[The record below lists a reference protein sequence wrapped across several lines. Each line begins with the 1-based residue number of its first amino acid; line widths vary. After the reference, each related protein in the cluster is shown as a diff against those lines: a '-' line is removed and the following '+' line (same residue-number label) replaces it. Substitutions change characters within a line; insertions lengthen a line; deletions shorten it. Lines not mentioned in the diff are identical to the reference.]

1 MSTARHSVDQR
12 LATGSEAGLPPGMVY
27 VGPLAGVPS
36 VLAELGGDAE
46 EIFADADVD
55 LSLCEHQHN
64 QISALAVER
73 LLLLCAERTSCPHFG
88 LLVGQEANLTSLG
101 LLGSLM
107 RSSETLGDALRGL
120 ERHLRVRTRGGI
132 VQLKVSDGFA
142 VLSYCPYYSMGEGA
156 GLVCE
161 AALAAMTQIVRE
173 LCGRAWVATAV
184 LVPRRTPGNPEP
196 YRSAFRAQMHFN
208 QEVAALV
215 FPAKSLKQPLP
226 SADPI
231 MHQKLQQHIEEAERV
246 CPHDE
251 GDELRR
257 QLCKELLK
265 QKCSATTMA
274 RRLSTHRRTLNRRLR
289 SEGTGFRA
297 IADEMRSALAR
308 HMLADTELPLVHIAA
323 ALDFSEPAAF
333 THAFRRWSGGVPPS
347 VWRAQRPCT
356 AAVVTLVYF
365 PALERR
371 LTPRMP
377 NLFS

>member
-1 MSTARHSVDQR
+1 
-12 LATGSEAGLPPGMVY
+12 
-27 VGPLAGVPS
+27 
-36 VLAELGGDAE
+36 
-46 EIFADADVD
+46 
-55 LSLCEHQHN
+55 
-64 QISALAVER
+64 
-73 LLLLCAERTSCPHFG
+73 
-88 LLVGQEANLTSLG
+88 
-101 LLGSLM
+101 
-107 RSSETLGDALRGL
+107 
-120 ERHLRVRTRGGI
+120 
-132 VQLKVSDGFA
+132 
-142 VLSYCPYYSMGEGA
+142 MGEGA

-161 AALAAMTQIVRE
+161 AALAAMTQVVRE
-173 LCGRAWVATAV
+173 LCGRAWVATEV

-208 QEVAALV
+208 QEIAALV
-215 FPAKSLKQPLP
+215 FPATSLKQPLP

-246 CPHDE
+246 CPHDAA
-251 GDELRR
+251 DELRR
-257 QLCKELLK
+257 QLCKTLLK

-347 VWRAQRPCT
+347 VWRAQQ
-356 AAVVTLVYF
+356 AHAG
-365 PALERR
+365 RR
-371 LTPRMP
+371 RTVQ
-377 NLFS
+377 

>member
-1 MSTARHSVDQR
+1 
-12 LATGSEAGLPPGMVY
+12 MVY
-27 VGPLAGVPS
+27 VGPIAGVPS

-55 LSLCEHQHN
+55 LSLCEQQHN

-88 LLVGQEANLTSLG
+88 LLVGRQANLTSLG

-132 VQLKVSDGFA
+132 VQLKVEDGFA

-161 AALAAMTQIVRE
+161 AALAAMTQVVRE
-173 LCGRAWVATAV
+173 LCGSAWVATEV

-196 YRSAFRAQMHFN
+196 YRSAFRAQVHFN
-208 QEVAALV
+208 QETAALV
-215 FPAKSLKQPLP
+215 FPVTSLKQPLP
-226 SADPI
+226 SADPS
-231 MHQKLQQHIEEAERV
+231 MHQKLQQQIAEAERV
-246 CPHDE
+246 CPHDAT
-251 GDELRR
+251 DELRR
-257 QLCKELLK
+257 QLCKSLLDE
-265 QKCSATTMA
+265 KCSAITMA
-274 RRLSTHRRTLNRRLR
+274 RRLSIHRRTLNRRLR
-289 SEGTGFRA
+289 SEGTDFQT

-308 HMLADTELPLVHIAA
+308 HMLADTELPLAHIAA

-347 VWRAQRPCT
+347 VWRAQRS
-356 AAVVTLVYF
+356 VRQL
-365 PALERR
+365 
-371 LTPRMP
+371 
-377 NLFS
+377 SS